1 VLGVFRRLVLVV
13 SMMLAFFAAPVSA
26 TTDAGETPS
35 FLGKSPD
42 GTSVRWE
49 ECAAIPWRVNWTR
62 APKNIRRSDFINDA
76 RATFKKLNKATGL
89 NFQYSRNTKADRE
102 IVLDFT
108 KERLVRDKGVLAYA
122 QVHAGGD
129 GVGPT
134 RIIRAVVRIDRTVKL
149 GEQALAGAKSWRP
162 LLLHELGHAVG
173 LDHTTDKDQV
183 MHEELQGYNSY
194 QSGDLAALREVGV
207 QGTCP

>member
-1 VLGVFRRLVLVV
+1 
-13 SMMLAFFAAPVSA
+13 
-26 TTDAGETPS
+26 
-35 FLGKSPD
+35 
-42 GTSVRWE
+42 
-49 ECAAIPWRVNWTR
+49 VNWTR

-89 NFQYSRNTKADRE
+89 NFKYSRNTKADRE

-108 KERLVRDKGVLAYA
+108 KERLVRDQGVLAYA
-122 QVHAGGD
+122 KVYAAGD
-129 GVGPT
+129 GVSPT

-149 GEQALAGAKSWRP
+149 GHPDLNGAKSWRP

>member
-1 VLGVFRRLVLVV
+1 MFRRLVLVV

-149 GEQALAGAKSWRP
+149 GEQALAGTKSWRP

-194 QSGDLAALREVGV
+194 QSGDLAALREVCV

>member
-1 VLGVFRRLVLVV
+1 M
-13 SMMLAFFAAPVSA
+13 SMAMAFYAVPVSA
-26 TTDAGETPS
+26 ASDTGESYS
-35 FLGKSPD
+35 FIGTSPD
-42 GTSVRWE
+42 GTPVRWA
-49 ECAAIPWRVNWTR
+49 ECQAIPWRVNWTR

-76 RATFKKLNKATGL
+76 RSTFKKLHKATGL
-89 NFQYSRNTKADRE
+89 NFKYTRSTSTDRE

-108 KERLVRDKGVLAYA
+108 KERLVRDQGVLAYA

-149 GEQALAGAKSWRP
+149 GQSNLNGAKSWRP

-173 LDHTTDKDQV
+173 LDHTLDTKQV
-183 MHEELQGYNSY
+183 MSEWLEGYDSY
-194 QSGDLAALREVGV
+194 QSGDLAALRAVGV
-207 QGTCP
+207 QGICP

>member
-1 VLGVFRRLVLVV
+1 MSGVPLRLALVLSLV
-13 SMMLAFFAAPVSA
+13 LTLFAAPVSA
-26 TTDAGETPS
+26 ATDTGETPS

-49 ECAAIPWRVNWTR
+49 ECAVIPWRINWTR

-89 NFQYSRNTKADRE
+89 NFKYSRSTKADRE

-108 KERLVRDKGVLAYA
+108 KERLVRDQGVLAYA
-122 QVHAGGD
+122 RVYAAGD

-149 GEQALAGAKSWRP
+149 GQSDLNGAKSWRP

-183 MHEELQGYNSY
+183 MHEELQGYESY
-194 QSGDLAALREVGV
+194 QSGDLAALRSVGV
-207 QGTCP
+207 QGVCP

>member
-1 VLGVFRRLVLVV
+1 MFRRLVLVV

-89 NFQYSRNTKADRE
+89 NFKYSRNTKADRE

-108 KERLVRDKGVLAYA
+108 KERLVRDQGVLAYA
-122 QVHAGGD
+122 KVYAAGD
-129 GVGPT
+129 GVRPT

-149 GEQALAGAKSWRP
+149 GHPDLNGAKSWRP

-183 MHEELQGYNSY
+183 MHEEFQGYSSY

>member
-1 VLGVFRRLVLVV
+1 MFRRLVLVV
-13 SMMLAFFAAPVSA
+13 SMLLAFFAAPVSA

-35 FLGKSPD
+35 FLGTSPD

-89 NFQYSRNTKADRE
+89 NFKYSRNTKADRE

-108 KERLVRDKGVLAYA
+108 KERLVRDQGVLAYA
-122 QVHAGGD
+122 KVYAAGD
-129 GVGPT
+129 GVSPT

-149 GEQALAGAKSWRP
+149 GHPDLNGAKSWRP

-207 QGTCP
+207 QETCP

>member
-1 VLGVFRRLVLVV
+1 MFRRVILVLSLV
-13 SMMLAFFAAPVSA
+13 LICLPAPVSA
-26 TTDAGETPS
+26 AADTGESYS

-42 GTSVRWE
+42 GTPVRWE
-49 ECAAIPWRVNWTR
+49 ECETIPWRVNWTR

-76 RATFKKLNKATGL
+76 RATFKKLHKATGL
-89 NFQYSRNTKADRE
+89 NFKYSRSTKAERE

-122 QVHAGGD
+122 KVYSGGD

-134 RIIRAVVRIDRTVKL
+134 RIVRAVVRIDRSVKL
-149 GEQALAGAKSWRP
+149 GQQALADAKSWHP

-173 LDHTTDKDQV
+173 LDHTVDTDQV
-183 MHEELQGYNSY
+183 MHEELQGHGSY
-194 QSGDLAALREVGV
+194 RSGDLAALRAVGV
-207 QGTCP
+207 QGTCQ